1 MPKYIGITLGP
12 IYETMQLTS
21 TPAGLW
27 SASYI
32 FSYIAKNI
40 CIKLLNKIPC
50 DNFLIPYISKEGINI
65 EKNEQVGMY
74 PDRIIFKSDNV
85 IDIKKVK
92 EIINSVK
99 EDFVGKFIGK
109 ITDEKEKENVKNYLE
124 NYFQIYAIE
133 KEIDEKEN
141 PILFLSSYLDAIE
154 NQKNFFYEEN
164 KSSYTGNPF
173 VEFFDSRDDNNG
185 KNKKIKNSFLVEN
198 IKEWLIDDNNKIE
211 KWILLDDNDNIKNIE
226 DIAKNG
232 PELEYKY
239 QNYYAIVYADADN
252 MTATLKTLNE
262 QKKIRD
268 FSEHCFEYIEESV
281 KTLNEQNK
289 IREFSECCFK
299 YIHDSVTEIIKYGAV
314 PIYAGGDDLLFIAPL
329 KGKEENDFIFSLLS
343 RIEEKFNEKMKNYLI
358 NGTSISFGVSIN
370 YKKYPLYEALKKASS
385 QLFGVSKGVEGKNAT
400 SIYLQKHSGKNID
413 LIFKK
418 LEGNKKPE
426 DSKKPEDNKKY
437 KPIIELL
444 NLQLEIKETNDGNY
458 FLNSVR
464 QKIVNFKQLFISAIE
479 LNDKEKVKKAIE
491 NLFENLFKDVYE
503 NENKDYIQKKYIEKV
518 IELFVYIYDGK
529 YIVNEKG
536 DKCTENVEENINVLD
551 SCLRMIKFYS
561 EEGNE

>member
-85 IDIKKVK
+85 IDIETVKGIIDDVKKF
-92 EIINSVK
+92 
-99 EDFVGKFIGK
+99 FVVKFIGK

-124 NYFQIYAIE
+124 NYFQIYAIEKEIDEKEIDEKEIDEKEIDEKEIDE

-185 KNKKIKNSFLVEN
+185 KNEKIKNSFLVEN

-226 DIAKNG
+226 YIAKNG
-232 PELEYKY
+232 RELEYKY

-252 MTATLKTLNE
+252 MTATLKTLKE

-268 FSEHCFEYIEESV
+268 FSEHCFEYIEE
-281 KTLNEQNK
+281 
-289 IREFSECCFK
+289 
-299 YIHDSVTEIIKYGAV
+299 SVTEIIKYGAV

-329 KGKEENDFIFSLLS
+329 KGKAKDDFIFSLLS
-343 RIEEKFNEKMKNYLI
+343 RIEEKFNYNMGQY
-358 NGTSISFGVSIN
+358 GTSISFGVSIN

-418 LEGNKKPE
+418 LEGNKNPE
-426 DSKKPEDNKKY
+426 NNKNPEDNKKY

-444 NLQLEIKETNDGNY
+444 NLQLEIKRTNDRNY

-518 IELFVYIYDGK
+518 IELFIYIYDGK

>member
-65 EKNEQVGMY
+65 DKNEQVGMY
-74 PDRIIFKSDNV
+74 PDRIIFKSEDV
-85 IDIKKVK
+85 IDIEAVKVIIDGVKKF
-92 EIINSVK
+92 
-99 EDFVGKFIGK
+99 FVGKFIGK
-109 ITDEKEKENVKNYLE
+109 ITDEKEKENVKNYLK
-124 NYFQIYAIE
+124 NYFQIYAIEKEIDE

-185 KNKKIKNSFLVEN
+185 KNEKIKNSFLVEN

-226 DIAKNG
+226 YIAKNG
-232 PELEYKY
+232 RELEYKY

-262 QKKIRD
+262 QNKIRD
-268 FSEHCFEYIEESV
+268 
-281 KTLNEQNK
+281 
-289 IREFSECCFK
+289 FSECCFK

-329 KGKEENDFIFSLLS
+329 KGKEEDDFIFSLLS
-343 RIEEKFNEKMKNYLI
+343 RIEEKFNYNMGQY
-358 NGTSISFGVSIN
+358 GTSISFGVSIN

-418 LEGNKKPE
+418 T
-426 DSKKPEDNKKY
+426 EDNKKY

-444 NLQLEIKETNDGNY
+444 NLQLEIKKENEGNY

-479 LNDKEKVKKAIE
+479 LNDKEKGKKAIE
-491 NLFENLFKDVYE
+491 NLFKNLFKDVYE
-503 NENKDYIQKKYIEKV
+503 NENNIQKNYIEKV